1 MRYNPRFGTV
11 VNFVLRRGFL
21 HDYKVKTM
29 TKLQLSILAVALGLA
44 TSAGAQGDPVAGK
57 AKSVACTGCHGI
69 PGIRAAFPDV
79 YSVPKLG
86 GQQAQ
91 YIVSALKAYKAGD
104 RFSGTMKGQAS
115 ALSDQD
121 MANVAAYYS
130 GAAAQVAVKK

>member
-1 MRYNPRFGTV
+1 
-11 VNFVLRRGFL
+11 
-21 HDYKVKTM
+21 M
-29 TKLQLSILAVALGLA
+29 TKLQITLLAVALGLA
-44 TSAGAQGDPVAGK
+44 TSAAAQGDPVAGK
-57 AKSVACTGCHGI
+57 AKSVVCTGCHGI

-115 ALSDQD
+115 ALSDKD

-130 GAAAQVAVKK
+130 GAVAQVAAKK

>member
-1 MRYNPRFGTV
+1 
-11 VNFVLRRGFL
+11 
-21 HDYKVKTM
+21 M
-29 TKLQLSILAVALGLA
+29 TKLQLSILAAALGLA
-44 TSAGAQGDPVAGK
+44 TSAAAQGDRDAGK
-57 AKSVACTGCHGI
+57 AKSVVCTGCHGI

-91 YIVSALKAYKAGD
+91 YIISALKAYKAGD

-121 MANVAAYYS
+121 MANLAAYYS
-130 GAAAQVAVKK
+130 GAPAQVAAKK